1 MTLFEVYKQSL
12 KSLKNPDVEEINIRI
27 LLGEINQ
34 LKTMSDFYLRKDEEI
49 HDLPRFQE
57 YFERYLEGEPVQY
70 ILGKTSFLGCDILV
84 DKRVLIPRQESE
96 EVVQFT
102 IKKSHEIFGNKNI
115 SILDVC
121 CGSGA
126 MGIALTKQLNA
137 ERIYFS
143 DISNDALDVCS
154 KNLKANQV
162 SGDIFEGDA
171 LTQVISKN
179 IKVDLLISNPPYIL
193 KSEPVDESVLKYEPH
208 LSLFA
213 DNNFSIYEK
222 IISNLNAVKNDQ
234 LLAVFEIGIN
244 SKNPLENMVR
254 KYHPQSQYGFIKDIN
269 GKERILYI
277 YLK

>member
-12 KSLKNPDVEEINIRI
+12 KQLKNPDVEEINIRI
-27 LLGEINQ
+27 LLGEVNQ
-34 LKTMSDFYLRKDEEI
+34 LKTMSDFYLRKDDEI
-49 HDLPRFQE
+49 RDLPRFQE
-57 YFERYLEGEPVQY
+57 YFKRYLEGEPVQY
-70 ILGKTSFLGCDILV
+70 ILGKTTFLGYDILV

-96 EVVQFT
+96 EVVHFA
-102 IKKSHEIFGNKNI
+102 IKKSQEIFGNKNI

-126 MGIALTKQLNA
+126 MGIALVKQLNA

-143 DISNDALDVCS
+143 DISKDALDVCS
-154 KNLKANQV
+154 ENLKANKV
-162 SGDIFEGDA
+162 SGEIFEGDA

-208 LSLFA
+208 LALFA
-213 DNNFSIYEK
+213 DSNFSIYEK

-254 KYHPQSQYGFIKDIN
+254 KYHPQSEYGLIEDIN

>member
-1 MTLFEVYKQSL
+1 MTLFEAYKQSL

-27 LLGEINQ
+27 LLSEINH

-49 HDLPRFQE
+49 RDLPRFQE
-57 YFERYLEGEPVQY
+57 YFKRYLDGEPVQY
-70 ILGKTSFLGCDILV
+70 ILGKTAFLGCEILI

-96 EVVQFT
+96 EVVDFA
-102 IKKSHEIFGNKNI
+102 IKKSHEIFGNKSI

-126 MGIALTKQLNA
+126 MGIVLTKQLNVEHA
-137 ERIYFS
+137 YFIDLS
-143 DISNDALDVCS
+143 EDALDVCS
-154 KNLKANQV
+154 ANLKANDV
-162 SGDIFEGDA
+162 SGDVFVGDA
-171 LTQVISKN
+171 LTQAIPKN

-193 KSEPVDESVLKYEPH
+193 EGEPIDESVLKYEPH
-208 LSLFA
+208 LALFT
-213 DNNFSIYEK
+213 DNAFSVYEK
-222 IISNLNAVKNDQ
+222 IISKLNAIKKDG

-244 SKNPLENMVR
+244 CRTPLENMIK
-254 KYHPQSQYGFIKDIN
+254 KYHPHSEYGFIKDIN

>member
-27 LLGEINQ
+27 LLSEINQ

-49 HDLPRFQE
+49 HDLPRFQG
-57 YFERYLEGEPVQY
+57 YFKRYLDGEPVQY
-70 ILGKTSFLGCDILV
+70 ILGKTAFLGCEILV

-96 EVVQFT
+96 EVVVFA
-102 IKKSHEIFGNKNI
+102 IKKSHEVFGNKNI

-126 MGIALTKQLNA
+126 MGIALTKQLNVEHA
-137 ERIYFS
+137 YFS
-143 DISNDALDVCS
+143 DLSKDALDVCS
-154 KNLKANQV
+154 ANLKANDV
-162 SGDIFEGDA
+162 SGDVFVGDA
-171 LTQVISKN
+171 LAQVISKN

-193 KSEPVDESVLKYEPH
+193 KGEPVDESVLKYEPH
-208 LSLFA
+208 LALFT
-213 DNNFSIYEK
+213 DSDFSVYEK
-222 IISNLNAVKNDQ
+222 IISNLNTIKKDE

-244 SKNPLENMVR
+244 SRTPLENMIK
-254 KYHPQSQYGFIKDIN
+254 KYHPQSEYGFIRDIN

>member
-1 MTLFEVYKQSL
+1 MTLFDIYKQSL

-27 LLGEINQ
+27 LLGEVNQ
-34 LKTMSDFYLRKDEEI
+34 LRTMSDFYLRKDEEI
-49 HDLPRFQE
+49 RDLPTFQG
-57 YFERYLEGEPVQY
+57 YFKRYLDGEPVQY
-70 ILGKTSFLGCDILV
+70 ILGKAAFLGCEILV

-96 EVVQFT
+96 EVVHFA

-126 MGIALTKQLNA
+126 MGIVLAKQLNA
-137 ERIYFS
+137 EHIYFS
-143 DISNDALDVCS
+143 DISKDALDVCS
-154 KNLKANQV
+154 ENLKANQV

-208 LSLFA
+208 LALFA

-222 IISNLNAVKNDQ
+222 IITNLNAIKKNG

-244 SKNPLENMVR
+244 CRTPLENMIK
-254 KYHPQSQYGFIKDIN
+254 KYHPLSEYGFIKDIN

>member
-1 MTLFEVYKQSL
+1 MTLFDIYKQSL

-27 LLGEINQ
+27 LLGEVNQ
-34 LKTMSDFYLRKDEEI
+34 LRTMSDFYLRKDEEI
-49 HDLPRFQE
+49 RDLPRFQE
-57 YFERYLEGEPVQY
+57 YFKRYLEGEPVQY
-70 ILGKTSFLGCDILV
+70 ILGKTTFFGCDILV

-96 EVVQFT
+96 EVVDFA

-126 MGIALTKQLNA
+126 MGIALTKQLNVEHA
-137 ERIYFS
+137 YFS
-143 DISNDALDVCS
+143 DLSKDALDVCS
-154 KNLKANQV
+154 ANLKANDV
-162 SGDIFEGDA
+162 SGDVFVGDA

-193 KSEPVDESVLKYEPH
+193 EGEPVDESVLKYEPH
-208 LSLFA
+208 LALFT
-213 DNNFSIYEK
+213 DNAFSVYEK
-222 IISNLNAVKNDQ
+222 IISKLNAIKKDG

-244 SKNPLENMVR
+244 SRTPLENMIK
-254 KYHPQSQYGFIKDIN
+254 KYHPHSEYSFMKDIN

>member
-12 KSLKNPDVEEINIRI
+12 KQLKNPDFEEINIRI
-27 LLGEINQ
+27 LLSEINQ
-34 LKTMSDFYLRKDEEI
+34 LNTMSDFYLRKDEEI

-96 EVVQFT
+96 EVVQFA
-102 IKKSHEIFGNKNI
+102 IKKSHEIFGNRKI

-126 MGIALTKQLNA
+126 MGIALAKQLNA
-137 ERIYFS
+137 ERMYFS
-143 DISNDALDVCS
+143 DISKDALDVCS
-154 KNLKANQV
+154 ENLKANKV
-162 SGDIFEGDA
+162 SGEIFEGDA

-208 LSLFA
+208 LALFA
-213 DNNFSIYEK
+213 DNDFSIYEK

-254 KYHPQSQYGFIKDIN
+254 KYHPQSEYGFIKDMN

>member
-1 MTLFEVYKQSL
+1 MTLFEAYKQSL

-27 LLGEINQ
+27 LLSEINQ

-49 HDLPRFQE
+49 RDLPRFQG
-57 YFERYLEGEPVQY
+57 YFKRYLDGEPVQY
-70 ILGKTSFLGCDILV
+70 ILGKTTFLGYDILV

-96 EVVQFT
+96 EVVDFA
-102 IKKSHEIFGNKNI
+102 IKKSHEIFGNKYI

-126 MGIALTKQLNA
+126 MGIALTKQLNVEHA
-137 ERIYFS
+137 YFS
-143 DISNDALDVCS
+143 DISKDAHDVCS
-154 KNLKANQV
+154 ENLKANQV

-179 IKVDLLISNPPYIL
+179 IKVNLLISNPPYIL

-208 LSLFA
+208 LALFT
-213 DNNFSIYEK
+213 NNAFSVYEK
-222 IISNLNAVKNDQ
+222 IISKLNAIKKDG

-244 SKNPLENMVR
+244 SRTPLENMIK
-254 KYHPQSQYGFIKDIN
+254 KYHPHSQYGFMKDIN

>member
-12 KSLKNPDVEEINIRI
+12 KQLKNPDVEEINIRI
-27 LLGEINQ
+27 LLGEVNQ
-34 LKTMSDFYLRKDEEI
+34 LRTMSDFYLRKDEEI

-57 YFERYLEGEPVQY
+57 YFKRYLDGEPVQY
-70 ILGKTSFLGCDILV
+70 ILGKTAFLGCDILV

-102 IKKSHEIFGNKNI
+102 IKTSHEIFGNKNI

-154 KNLKANQV
+154 KNLKANHV

-171 LTQVISKN
+171 LTRVISKN

-208 LSLFA
+208 LALFA
-213 DNNFSIYEK
+213 DNDFSIYEK

-254 KYHPQSQYGFIKDIN
+254 KYHPQSEYGFIKDIN